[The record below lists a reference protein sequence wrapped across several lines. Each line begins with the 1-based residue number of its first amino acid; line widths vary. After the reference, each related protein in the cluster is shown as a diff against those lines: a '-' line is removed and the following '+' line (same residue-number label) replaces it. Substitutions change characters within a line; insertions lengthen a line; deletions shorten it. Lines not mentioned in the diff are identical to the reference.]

1 MLAIYTML
9 SITLYAQDSTL
20 IFIEADRNV
29 SDVLTPARI
38 YQFPKFVKGKILF
51 RDGNWSEGMLNYN
64 FLNAE
69 IEFIN
74 PDNDTLAI
82 AKNQMLNIQEVMID
96 TQSFVYDNGYMELV
110 AKTSLGKLFKKQM
123 YVVKKREKIGGYNQP
138 ISTTSMESYGSF
150 ADNYGNIFTGLK
162 IRENI
167 TLALRTEYFISREIN
182 PFLPATKKNMMSL
195 YRSKKDQ
202 IESYLKKNPVDFKNG
217 NDLKKM
223 FESI

>member
-1 MLAIYTML
+1 MLAIYMML

-20 IFIEADRNV
+20 IFIAADRDV
-29 SDVLTPARI
+29 SEVLTPARI
-38 YQFPKFVKGKILF
+38 YQFPKFIKGRILF

-64 FLNAE
+64 FLNGE

-82 AKNQMLNIQEVMID
+82 AKNQMLNIKEVTID
-96 TQSFVYDNGYMELV
+96 AQSFVYDNGYMELV
-110 AKTSLGKLFKKQM
+110 AKTNLGKLFKKQV
-123 YVVKKREKIGGYNQP
+123 YIVKKREKIGAYNQP
-138 ISTTSMESYGSF
+138 ISTTATESYGSF
-150 ADNYGNIFTGLK
+150 TDNYGNIYTGLK

-167 TLALRTEYFISREIN
+167 TLALRTEYFISSEIN

-202 IESYLKKNPVDFKNG
+202 IETYLKKNPVDFTNG

-223 FESI
+223 FESL